1 MLWSAAWIEGLRV
14 RPGLVVVLAG
24 CVLALASAL
33 VPVLLYASPPL
44 DLTFFLLHARE
55 LLLAADAGGPL
66 VSLLIRMVLEY
77 TGVRGVYVLFA
88 LAPILSAWL
97 VYRLAARVVG
107 RSLGGAAA
115 LLFLA
120 LYAVG
125 TVSQPF
131 APDRL
136 ALPIILWL
144 AVDAWRLLGEHK
156 ARAWPG
162 VAAACGVALFTG
174 WIGWAGV
181 LGVAGLVLSTAAGR
195 AALRTKDI
203 VQPIAVGATFLIPF
217 ALFIYR
223 YQPSLA
229 IGATFDG
236 RALLLLAVG
245 LLLIAVP
252 AALLV
257 AMSSPLADAEQVGDV
272 PELARRPLSPFFITF
287 GLVMAVVPLAA
298 VVATSILGAELSV
311 WSTPVPALVA
321 IVGVAMRGEFVGIH
335 RRGGLAALW
344 LFCLFAPAAIAGV
357 STLSAPYLGRV
368 GQDVNFPA
376 RALAI
381 PLTDAATARAG
392 YPPVIIGGDV
402 WMAAPLALASP
413 SKPKLLSQAFPGAE
427 EQLGML
433 VVWRITSE
441 SREPPANIRRRW
453 PTLEAQAPLVAQWA
467 MHGRLEPVRLGWGI
481 ALAESEPPETAPAE
495 TAPAQ

>member
-14 RPGLVVVLAG
+14 RPGLVVVLAA

-33 VPVLLYASPPL
+33 VPVTLYASPPL
-44 DLTFFLLHARE
+44 DLNFYLLHARE
-55 LLLAADAGGPL
+55 WLLAADAGGAL
-66 VSLLIRMVLEY
+66 VSVLVRVTLEY

-97 VYRLAARVVG
+97 VYRLASRVVG
-107 RSLGGAAA
+107 RSLGGAAG

-120 LYAVG
+120 IYAVG

-136 ALPIILWL
+136 VLPIVMWVAL
-144 AVDAWRLLGEHK
+144 DAWRLLGEHK

-162 VAAACGVALFTG
+162 LTAACGVALFTG
-174 WIGWAGV
+174 WIGWASV
-181 LGVAGLVLSTAAGR
+181 LAVVGLVLFTAAGR

-217 ALFIYR
+217 VLLAYR
-223 YQPSLA
+223 YRPSLG

-236 RALLLLAVG
+236 RALLLLTAS
-245 LLLIAVP
+245 LLLIAVSV
-252 AALLV
+252 ALLL
-257 AMSSPLADAEQVGDV
+257 AMSSPLGDAEQVGDV
-272 PELARRPLSPFFITF
+272 PVLARRPLSPFFITF
-287 GLVMAVVPLAA
+287 ALVLAVVPLAT
-298 VVATSILGAELSV
+298 VIATSTLGAELSV
-311 WSTPVPALVA
+311 WSTPVPALLA
-321 IVGVAMRGEFVGIH
+321 IVAVASRGEFVGLH
-335 RRGGLAALW
+335 RRGALAALW
-344 LFCLFAPAAIAGV
+344 LFCLFVPATIVGV
-357 STLSAPYLGRV
+357 TTLTAPYLSHA

-381 PLTDAATARAG
+381 PLTEAATRRAG

-402 WMAAPLALASP
+402 RLAAPLALASP
-413 SKPKLLSQAFPGAE
+413 ARPKLLSQAFPGAE

-441 SREPPANIRRRW
+441 SREPPADIRRRW
-453 PTLEAQAPLVAQWA
+453 PTLEAQAPIVAQWA

-481 ALAESEPPETAPAE
+481 APAE
-495 TAPAQ
+495 TDDAQ